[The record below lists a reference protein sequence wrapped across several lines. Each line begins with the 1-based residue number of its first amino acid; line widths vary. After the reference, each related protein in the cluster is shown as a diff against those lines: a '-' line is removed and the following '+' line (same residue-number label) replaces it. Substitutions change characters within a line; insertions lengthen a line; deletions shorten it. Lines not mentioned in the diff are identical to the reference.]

1 MSLFQVKQVQPHDG
15 FVFFAN
21 LLFFV
26 FARLIYLDWFY
37 LRFLSSKLVT
47 QMTQV
52 ADGTVARGLGRS
64 VCQAAWQVC
73 LPSIPACLLLPRSRM
88 AHVTSFPGQMSLEG
102 SPVHNLAMAMTW
114 PRYAM
119 VCNHGMTM
127 GKPGYR
133 DVFRHTSMHLRQ

>member
-1 MSLFQVKQVQPHDG
+1 MMSLLQVKQVQPHDG

-73 LPSIPACLLLPRSRM
+73 LPSIPACLLLPRSRWISFSEPTP
-88 AHVTSFPGQMSLEG
+88 AVRNCRQNVVLHRHVFFDDFGRSLPGG
-102 SPVHNLAMAMTW
+102 
-114 PRYAM
+114 
-119 VCNHGMTM
+119 
-127 GKPGYR
+127 
-133 DVFRHTSMHLRQ
+133 

>member
-1 MSLFQVKQVQPHDG
+1 MIQYCEAAAARKDG
-15 FVFFAN
+15 AHTSESDALCAN
-21 LLFFV
+21 LFFFV

-119 VCNHGMTM
+119 VCNGMA
-127 GKPGYR
+127 
-133 DVFRHTSMHLRQ
+133 